1 MVAGLQGD
9 SSYAEH
15 AMALGALIGAYQEDD
30 AGGLRAL
37 LPLAGRTLIEYQ
49 ARCLAAAGAAPLV
62 VLVERVPVA
71 LNDAFERL
79 RAEGI
84 TVVPVS
90 EGNEAASRF
99 EAGSQLLLLADGV
112 APDMRDLERLF
123 GESDGAVLTVP
134 DDEAHAVFERID
146 GLQRWAG
153 LARVESSMLG
163 ATAAMLGD
171 WDLQSTLL
179 RRVIQSGARFV
190 PSAAG
195 EGLGPF
201 LATSTEAAA
210 SFERRLLVASR
221 TAREDAV
228 SRYLLPVVEE
238 VATEKLMETSVRPT
252 MLVQLAVVATFAAAF
267 CFTRGWHWGALAL
280 LLLATP
286 LDLVAQRLA
295 TLRLRPLGS
304 SMLSRRLLW
313 PAAGL
318 ALLSLG
324 WFEARHGS
332 GWGAMMAALTGAAFA
347 EAGRIERQG
356 RALPAGEWHFSS
368 RTAIWLAIPFA
379 IGGWWSLYLGLIAF
393 YAAASFFF
401 AQHFRH
407 AVEPR
412 D

>member
-1 MVAGLQGD
+1 MVDPSGGN

-15 AMALGALIGAYQEDD
+15 AMALGALIGAYQEDE

-49 ARCLAAAGAAPLV
+49 ARCLAASGAAPLV

-84 TVVPVS
+84 AVVPVNGG
-90 EGNEAASRF
+90 EEAASRF
-99 EAGSQLLLLADGV
+99 EAGSQLILLGDGI
-112 APDMRDLERLF
+112 APDMGDLERLV
-123 GESDGAVLTVP
+123 GEGDGAIVTVP
-134 DDEAHAVFERID
+134 DDEAHAEFERID

-153 LARVESSMLG
+153 LARVDSGMLG
-163 ATAAMLGD
+163 ATAAMVGD

-179 RRVIQSGARFV
+179 RRVIQSGARFI
-190 PSAAG
+190 PSASG
-195 EGLGPF
+195 DNLGP
-201 LATSTEAAA
+201 LLISSEEAATGY
-210 SFERRLLVASR
+210 ERRLLVASR
-221 TAREDAV
+221 TTREDAI

-238 VATEKLMETSVRPT
+238 LATEKLMETSVRPAW
-252 MLVQLAVVATFAAAF
+252 LVQVALAMMVAAAL
-267 CFTRGWHWGALAL
+267 CFTRGWHWGAVAL
-280 LLLATP
+280 LLLSTP

-295 TLRLRPLGS
+295 MLRLRPLHS

-318 ALLSLG
+318 ALLALG

-332 GWGAMMAALTGAAFA
+332 GWGAMMAALSAAAFA
-347 EAGRIERQG
+347 EAGRVERRG
-356 RALPAGEWHFSS
+356 RELPGGEWHFSR
-368 RTAIWLAIPFA
+368 RTAVWLALPFA
-379 IGGWWSLYLGLIAF
+379 IGGWWSLYLGLLAL
-393 YAAASFFF
+393 YAATSFFI

-407 AVEPR
+407 GVER

>member
-1 MVAGLQGD
+1 M
-9 SSYAEH
+9 
-15 AMALGALIGAYQEDD
+15 IGAYQEDD

-49 ARCLAAAGAAPLV
+49 ARCLAASGAAPLV

-84 TVVPVS
+84 SVVPVS
-90 EGNEAASRF
+90 DGNEAASRF
-99 EAGSQLLLLADGV
+99 EAGSQLILLGDGV
-112 APDMRDLERLF
+112 APDLSDMEQLIA
-123 GESDGAVLTVP
+123 ESDGVILTVP
-134 DDEAHAVFERID
+134 DDEAHAEFERID

-153 LARVESSMLG
+153 LARVDSSMLG

-195 EGLGPF
+195 EGMGPF
-201 LATSTEAAA
+201 LANSGEAAA
-210 SFERRLLVASR
+210 GFERRLLLASR

-228 SRYLLPVVEE
+228 NRYLLPFVEE
-238 VATEKLMETSVRPT
+238 LATEKLMETSVRPAW
-252 MLVQLAVVATFAAAF
+252 LVQLALAMTVAGAF
-267 CFTRGWHWGALAL
+267 CFTRGWHWGAVAL

-295 TLRLRPLGS
+295 MLRLQPLGS
-304 SMLSRRLLW
+304 AMLSRRLLW

-318 ALLSLG
+318 ALLALG

-332 GWGAMMAALTGAAFA
+332 GWGAMVAALAAAAFA
-347 EAGRIERQG
+347 EAGRVERQG
-356 RALPAGEWHFSS
+356 KSLPGGDWHFSR
-368 RTAIWLAIPFA
+368 RTAIWLALPFA
-379 IGGWWSLYLGLIAF
+379 IGGWWSLYLGILAT
-393 YAAASFFF
+393 YAASSFFI

-407 AVEPR
+407 SLER

>member
-1 MVAGLQGD
+1 
-9 SSYAEH
+9 
-15 AMALGALIGAYQEDD
+15 MALGALIGAYQEDD

-84 TVVPVS
+84 SVVPVS

-99 EAGSQLLLLADGV
+99 EAGSQLILLGDGI
-112 APDMRDLERLF
+112 APDMGDLDRLIA
-123 GESDGAVLTVP
+123 EADAAILTVP
-134 DDEAHAVFERID
+134 DDAAHAEFERID

-153 LARVESSMLG
+153 LARVDSSMLG

-179 RRVIQSGARFV
+179 RRVIQSSARFL
-190 PSAAG
+190 PSSTG
-195 EGLGPF
+195 EGRGPF
-201 LATSTEAAA
+201 LAVNQDAAA
-210 SFERRLLVASR
+210 GYERRLLVASR

-228 SRYLLPVVEE
+228 SRYLLPLVEE
-238 VATEKLMETSVRPT
+238 LATEKLMETSVRPAW
-252 MLVQLAVVATFAAAF
+252 LVQAALIMTAAAAF

-295 TLRLRPLGS
+295 MLRLRPLGS

-318 ALLSLG
+318 ALLALG

-332 GWGAMMAALTGAAFA
+332 GWGAMMAALGGAAFA
-347 EAGRIERQG
+347 EAGRVERQG
-356 RALPAGEWHFSS
+356 GELPAGEWHFSR

-379 IGGWWSLYLGLIAF
+379 IGGWWSLYLGLLAL
-393 YAAASFFF
+393 YAATSFFI
-401 AQHFRH
+401 AQHTRH
-407 AVEPR
+407 SVER

>member
-1 MVAGLQGD
+1 
-9 SSYAEH
+9 
-15 AMALGALIGAYQEDD
+15 MALGALIGAYQEDE

-84 TVVPVS
+84 SVIPVS

-99 EAGSQLLLLADGV
+99 EAGSQLILLGDGI
-112 APDMRDLERLF
+112 APDMGDLERLIA
-123 GESDGAVLTVP
+123 EADGAILTVP
-134 DDEAHAVFERID
+134 DDEAHGEFERID
-146 GLQRWAG
+146 SLQRWAG
-153 LARVESSMLG
+153 LARVDSGMLG

-179 RRVIQSGARFV
+179 RRVIQSGPQFI
-190 PSAAG
+190 PSSTG
-195 EGLGPF
+195 EGRGPF
-201 LATSTEAAA
+201 LAINQDAAA
-210 SFERRLLVASR
+210 GYERRLLVASR

-228 SRYLLPVVEE
+228 SRYLLPIVEE
-238 VATEKLMETSVRPT
+238 LATEKMMETSLRPAW
-252 MLVQLAVVATFAAAF
+252 LVQAALVMTVAAAF

-295 TLRLRPLGS
+295 MLRLRPLAS

-318 ALLSLG
+318 ALLALG

-332 GWGAMMAALTGAAFA
+332 GWGAMMAALGGAAFA
-347 EAGRIERQG
+347 EAGRVERQG
-356 RALPAGEWHFSS
+356 GPLPAGEWHFSR

-379 IGGWWSLYLGLIAF
+379 IGGWWSLYLGLLAL
-393 YAAASFFF
+393 YAAASFFI
-401 AQHFRH
+401 AQHARH
-407 AVEPR
+407 SVER

>member
-1 MVAGLQGD
+1 
-9 SSYAEH
+9 
-15 AMALGALIGAYQEDD
+15 MALGALIGAYQEDD

-84 TVVPVS
+84 AVVPVS

-99 EAGSQLLLLADGV
+99 EAGSQLVLLGDGV
-112 APDMRDLERLF
+112 APDMGDLEQLV
-123 GESDGAVLTVP
+123 GEEDNAILTVP
-134 DDEAHAVFERID
+134 DDEAHAEFERID

-153 LARVESSMLG
+153 VARVDSSMLG

-179 RRVIQSGARFV
+179 RRVIQSGARFI
-190 PSAAG
+190 PSSSG
-195 EGLGPF
+195 EGRGPF
-201 LATSTEAAA
+201 LAVSDEAAA
-210 SFERRLLVASR
+210 GYERRLLVASR

-238 VATEKLMETSVRPT
+238 LATEKLMETGVRPAW
-252 MLVQLAVVATFAAAF
+252 LVQLALLMTVAAAF

-280 LLLATP
+280 LLASTP

-295 TLRLRPLGS
+295 MLRLQPLS
-304 SMLSRRLLW
+304 TSMVSRRLLW

-318 ALLSLG
+318 ALLALG
-324 WFEARHGS
+324 WFESRHGS
-332 GWGAMMAALTGAAFA
+332 GWGAMMAALAGAAFA
-347 EAGRIERQG
+347 EAGRVERQG
-356 RALPAGEWHFSS
+356 GTPPAGHWLFSR
-368 RTAIWLAIPFA
+368 RTAIWAAIPFA
-379 IGGWWSLYLGLIAF
+379 LGGWWSLFLGLLAF
-393 YAAASFFF
+393 YASASFFI
-401 AQHFRH
+401 AQHWRH
-407 AVEPR
+407 SVER